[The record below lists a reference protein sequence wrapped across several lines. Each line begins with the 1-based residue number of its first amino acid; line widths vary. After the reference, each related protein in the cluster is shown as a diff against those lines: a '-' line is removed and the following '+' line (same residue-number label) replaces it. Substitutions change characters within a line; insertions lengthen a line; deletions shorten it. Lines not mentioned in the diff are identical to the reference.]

1 MNNYSQYGEQDA
13 VLAAFGFDPDG
24 HGHGPDKADCRFLD
38 IGAYHPT
45 DKSNTRALYELGWSG
60 VMIEPAPGPMH
71 ALLKEYGN
79 EPRITLIQAAVAH
92 ESGIVPMWISDDAV
106 STTEDSQHEVW
117 KDAGGY
123 FGRLY
128 VPTITLE
135 QISNQFGGF
144 DFINLDVEG
153 RSVDLFVRACA
164 LGWEPRAWCVE
175 HDNRLAELLSMATEK
190 GYMATMTN
198 GCNVAL
204 VKK

>member
-1 MNNYSQYGEQDA
+1 MYSQYLEETA
-13 VLAAFGFDPDG
+13 ILAAFPES
-24 HGHGPDKADCRFLD
+24 HGRLLD

-45 DKSNTRALYELGWSG
+45 DKSNSRALYERGWSC

-92 ESGIVPMWISDDAV
+92 EAGIVPMWISDDAV

-135 QISNQFGGF
+135 QISNQFGGA

-153 RSVDLFVRACA
+153 RSVDLFLRACA

-198 GCNVAL
+198 ACNVVL